1 MYEREQ
7 SLVGIIRIIR
17 TYIFISFSTTPDNVF
32 LIRFLRILIT
42 IPIVISET
50 WNIILEKEYISTQH
64 WNALFFEATYH
75 LSASHL
81 EYATLLIP
89 NPLRLKTESIA
100 LFFHYY

>member
-7 SLVGIIRIIR
+7 SLVGINRVIR
-17 TYIFISFSTTPDNVF
+17 TYIFISFSTTLDNVF

-75 LSASHL
+75 
-81 EYATLLIP
+81 P
-89 NPLRLKTESIA
+89 KRLTFGVCNIVDSQSIEIKD
-100 LFFHYY
+100 